1 MNLIPSRCI
10 MMALGIAALSHG
22 LMFAFARPLYRT
34 SSAVAVPVPP
44 RTRYTIETEAMDDAT
59 ASGRLLNSPV
69 LFSLPSEV
77 GFSSGLA
84 ANDVQTRKT
93 FIQPQLRSEQFLQI
107 ASPSRGKEQALQADE
122 LMISAA
128 ARRPIIPEQGTG
140 VVRTFPTSRR
150 VMLEPALRAR
160 LMGGIVLPSEL
171 NREVEQPWQVTA
183 SLSIS
188 DQGAVDHVFIEK
200 PLVPSRLNEQV
211 LRLLYGLRF
220 RPGRTAT
227 GTIEIYSPEARNEG
241 DRP

>member
-1 MNLIPSRCI
+1 
-10 MMALGIAALSHG
+10 MMALGIAILSHG
-22 LMFAFARPLYRT
+22 LMFAFTRPLYRT
-34 SSAVAVPVPP
+34 SSAFAVTVPP
-44 RTRYTIETEAMDDAT
+44 LTRYNIETEALDDAT
-59 ASGRLLNSPV
+59 ANGRLLNSPV
-69 LFSLPSEV
+69 LFSLPSEA

-93 FIQPQLRSEQFLQI
+93 FTQAQLRSEQFLQLG
-107 ASPSRGKEQALQADE
+107 SPLRRKDQALQAEE

-128 ARRPIIPEQGTG
+128 ARRPILPEKGPD
-140 VVRTFPTSRR
+140 VVRTFPASRR
-150 VMLEPALRAR
+150 VMLDPALRER
-160 LMGGIVLPSEL
+160 LMGGIVLPAEL

-200 PLVPSRLNEQV
+200 PLVPASLNRQV

-220 RPGRTAT
+220 RPGEGTI
-227 GTIEIYSPEARNEG
+227 GTIEICSPEARNEG